1 MVVYMVKTYGTS
13 WKVAGSVPN
22 VVIEFFKLRY
32 PSSCSMALGFTQP
45 LTEMSTRRYLWGQR
59 AAGT

>member
-32 PSSCSMALGFTQP
+32 PSSCSMALGFTRP
-45 LTEMSTRRYLWGQR
+45 LMEIRTRIYI
-59 AAGT
+59 